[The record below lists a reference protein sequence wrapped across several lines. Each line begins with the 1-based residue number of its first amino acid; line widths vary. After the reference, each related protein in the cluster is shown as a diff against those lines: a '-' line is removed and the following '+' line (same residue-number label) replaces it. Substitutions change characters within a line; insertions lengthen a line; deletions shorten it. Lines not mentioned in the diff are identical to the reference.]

1 MSSPQQKNICNHEIE
16 SCKTN
21 HYFDFESTPF
31 PRFIRRPNNASP
43 QESMQLTCSNLD
55 LLLLCIAVNFVIS
68 VFFFFFSQ
76 FFKKL
81 DYVPR
86 SGLYDAVN
94 CTVHASDLR
103 KYDKRINKLNEYAV
117 VDVARDKLAQVS
129 GVSRLLSWSIWIV
142 PSRISFWVSESGETT
157 WC

>member
-1 MSSPQQKNICNHEIE
+1 MSSQQQKNICNHETE
-16 SCKTN
+16 SCKTRR
-21 HYFDFESTPF
+21 HFDFVSTPF
-31 PRFIRRPNNASP
+31 PRFISRPNNASP
-43 QESMQLTCSNLD
+43 QESMHLTCSKSRSLVVVY
-55 LLLLCIAVNFVIS
+55 CCQFVNYKW

-103 KYDKRINKLNEYAV
+103 KYDKRINKLNEYTV

-129 GVSRLLSWSIWIV
+129 GVSRLLSL
-142 PSRISFWVSESGETT
+142 
-157 WC
+157 

>member
-1 MSSPQQKNICNHEIE
+1 M
-16 SCKTN
+16 
-21 HYFDFESTPF
+21 
-31 PRFIRRPNNASP
+31 
-43 QESMQLTCSNLD
+43 
-55 LLLLCIAVNFVIS
+55 LLCIAVNLLIIS
-68 VFFFFFSQ
+68 GFFFFFSQ

-103 KYDKRINKLNEYAV
+103 KYDKRINKLNEYTV

-129 GVSRLLSWSIWIV
+129 GVSRLLSL
-142 PSRISFWVSESGETT
+142 
-157 WC
+157 